1 VPVSSAPAPAP
12 GPPARLDFLDGLR
25 GFAALVVIAH
35 HYSAAFYPTTMTGAP
50 ATAHL
55 PGHWEAWFAGS
66 PVHVLLNFR
75 VCFFFV
81 LSGLVLAASTARA
94 PRSWRA
100 LPAQLVRRYVRLG
113 VPVAAALV
121 LTYPLLRG
129 HLLYNHALA
138 AATGAAWVGQ
148 FWPSVPPV
156 AALGHDALYGVLLA
170 GHTQLNP
177 VLWTMVVEWYGS
189 VLVLGLLAAVG
200 TRAWRLWLYAGL
212 ALAITLYRSLD
223 FYYVGFLLG
232 LGLYD
237 LYQRGWAARFTTPQ
251 RRLLIVGL
259 LLAALFFTSY
269 PQSYYSA
276 PASRVYTWMYLPG
289 VGSGRTADMYYT
301 LGAALL
307 LGAVLLSA
315 RLRRLTMQPFL
326 RRVGKRA
333 FSLYLL
339 HFVVLSSGSAG
350 LFLWLRGQYSY
361 HASFGLMLLPTVL
374 VLWSSAELFYRWVDV
389 PSHTLARWLGR
400 AVAARLA
407 PARRATLAPPQRDEA
422 VSQ

>member
-1 VPVSSAPAPAP
+1 MSAVITPGAAKPAA
-12 GPPARLDFLDGLR
+12 PARLDFLDGLR

-35 HYSAAFYPTTMTGAP
+35 HYSAAFYPTSMTGNP

-55 PGHWEAWFAGS
+55 SGHWEEWFAGS

-81 LSGLVLAASTARA
+81 LSGLVLAASTASA
-94 PRSWRA
+94 PRTWRA
-100 LPAQLVRRYVRLG
+100 LVAQLVRRYVRLG
-113 VPVAAALV
+113 VPVAVAMA

-129 HLLYNHALA
+129 HWLYNQALSA
-138 AATGAAWVGQ
+138 ASGAAWVGQ
-148 FWPSVPPV
+148 FWPTVLS
-156 AALGHDALYGVLLA
+156 AADLGQDALYGVLLA
-170 GHTQLNP
+170 GRARFNP

-189 VLVLGLLAAVG
+189 VLVLGLLAMVG
-200 TRAWRLWLYAGL
+200 TRPWRIGLYAGL
-212 ALAITLYRSLD
+212 AVVITLWRGLD

-237 LYQRGWAARFTTPQ
+237 LYQRGWATRFTTPQ
-251 RRLLIVGL
+251 RRALITGL
-259 LLAALFFTSY
+259 LLSALFFTSH
-269 PQSYYSA
+269 PQEYYGA
-276 PASRVYTWMYLPG
+276 PLSKAYAWMYLPG
-289 VGSGRTADMYYT
+289 VAAGRTVDMYYT

-315 RLRRLTMQPFL
+315 RLRSLTMLPFL

-339 HFVVLSSGSAG
+339 HFVVLSSGSSW
-350 LFLWLRGQYSY
+350 LFLWLRGHYSY
-361 HASFGLMLLPTVL
+361 HASFGLMLLPSVL
-374 VLWSSAELFYRWVDV
+374 VLWGSAELFYRWVDI
-389 PSHTLARWLGR
+389 PSHTFARWLGR

-407 PARRATLAPPQRDEA
+407 GAEA
-422 VSQ
+422 AHQGAASGGAA